1 MRRISVA
8 QMSLKFGIVIISGI
22 MKRMAFLAAALACAA
37 LSLSAATSH
46 VAEGKLRIYSI
57 DVEGGQATL
66 IVTPA
71 GQSLLVDTGWPGFG
85 GRDAGRIV
93 AAAQDAGVT
102 RIDFL
107 IVTHYHMDHVGGIT
121 ELAERMPIER
131 FYDHGPDVETNAQ
144 AKKLYAAYLK
154 VASKGKRTT
163 VKPGDRIPLRGVS
176 VRILT
181 ANGAHI
187 RRALPDAGRPN
198 PACKDVKPL
207 GEDKSENAR
216 SIGFLLTYGK
226 FRFLDLGDLTWDKE
240 LALMCPRNLIGSV
253 DVFLV
258 SHHGMNISNSPALV
272 WSIKPRVAIMNNG
285 EKKGGSPEAWEV
297 IEKSP
302 VLEDLWQLH
311 YSVAGGPEHNV
322 EEQFIANPEGPDN
335 AYSIDVA
342 ARFDGSFS
350 VTNTRTG
357 LTRQYAA
364 K

>member
-1 MRRISVA
+1 M
-8 QMSLKFGIVIISGI
+8 
-22 MKRMAFLAAALACAA
+22 
-37 LSLSAATSH
+37 
-46 VAEGKLRIYSI
+46 
-57 DVEGGQATL
+57 
-66 IVTPA
+66 
-71 GQSLLVDTGWPGFG
+71 
-85 GRDAGRIV
+85 
-93 AAAQDAGVT
+93 
-102 RIDFL
+102 
-107 IVTHYHMDHVGGIT
+107 
-121 ELAERMPIER
+121 ERA
-131 FYDHGPDVETNAQ
+131 DKT
-144 AKKLYAAYLK
+144 
-154 VASKGKRTT
+154 
-163 VKPGDRIPLRGVS
+163 

-187 RRALPDAGRPN
+187 RKALPGAGKSN

-207 GEDKSENAR
+207 AEDKSENAR

-240 LALMCPRNLIGSV
+240 LALMCPRNLIGRV

-272 WSIKPRVAIMNNG
+272 WGINPRVAIMNNG
-285 EKKGGSPEAWEV
+285 EKKGGSPGAWEV

-311 YSVAGGPEHNV
+311 YSAAGGPEHNV
-322 EEQFIANPEGPDN
+322 EEPFIANPEGPDS

-342 ARFDGSFS
+342 AHLDGSFS

>member
-1 MRRISVA
+1 MRFFALI
-8 QMSLKFGIVIISGI
+8 
-22 MKRMAFLAAALACAA
+22 LACAA
-37 LSLSAATSH
+37 LSLPA
-46 VAEGKLRIYSI
+46 VASPVSEGRLQIYSI

-66 IVTPA
+66 IVTPS
-71 GQSLLVDTGWPGFG
+71 GQSILVDTGWPGFA

-93 AAAQDAGVT
+93 AAAEEAGVEN
-102 RIDFL
+102 IDYL
-107 IVTHYHMDHVGGIT
+107 IVTHYHMDHVGGIS
-121 ELAERMPIER
+121 ELAERMPIKR
-131 FYDHGPDVETNAQ
+131 FVDHGPDVETDAQ
-144 AKKLYAAYLK
+144 AKRLYAAYEK
-154 VASKGKRTT
+154 VASKGKRIT
-163 VKPGDRIPLRGVS
+163 VRPGERFFLRNVI
-176 VRILT
+176 VRILA

-187 RRALPDAGRPN
+187 RRALPGAGGPH
-198 PACKDVKPL
+198 PACTDVKPL

-216 SIGFLLTYGK
+216 SVGFLLAYGK
-226 FRFLDLGDLTWDKE
+226 FSFLDLGDLTWDKE
-240 LALMCPRNLIGSV
+240 LELMCPRNPIGRV

-272 WSIKPRVAIMNNG
+272 WGIKPRVAIMNNG
-285 EKKGGSPEAWEV
+285 EKKGGSPEAWNV

-311 YSVAGGPEHNV
+311 YSADGGPEHNA

-335 AYSIDVA
+335 AYSINVA